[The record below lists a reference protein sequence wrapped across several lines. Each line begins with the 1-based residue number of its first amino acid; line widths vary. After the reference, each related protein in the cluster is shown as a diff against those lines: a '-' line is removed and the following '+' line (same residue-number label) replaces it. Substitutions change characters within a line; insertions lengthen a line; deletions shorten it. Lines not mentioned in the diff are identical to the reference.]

1 LREQAQW
8 VAWRYEQ
15 INGRRTKI
23 PYNPRDGHRAR
34 SNDPR
39 TWGSADE
46 AQAALAQGG
55 YDGVGFMLRAGDPFV
70 GMDLD
75 HCFDPQTGALLP
87 WAAEIVETLDSYTE
101 VSPSGTGL
109 RIFARGTLPP
119 RELGRREGPVEM
131 YSDRRFL
138 SVTGQH
144 LSGTPTT
151 VEERGAEVAQ
161 VHRQVFHRRYEAATP
176 PVAPSPS
183 ATGVTP
189 ALNDAAILDK
199 LRRAKNG
206 PSFERLWQGDTE
218 GYASASEAD
227 LALCGMLAFYTQ
239 DPA

>member
-1 LREQAQW
+1 
-8 VAWRYEQ
+8 
-15 INGRRTKI
+15 
-23 PYNPRDGHRAR
+23 
-34 SNDPR
+34 
-39 TWGSADE
+39 
-46 AQAALAQGG
+46 
-55 YDGVGFMLRAGDPFV
+55 
-70 GMDLD
+70 
-75 HCFDPQTGALLP
+75 
-87 WAAEIVETLDSYTE
+87 
-101 VSPSGTGL
+101 
-109 RIFARGTLPP
+109 
-119 RELGRREGPVEM
+119 M

-144 LSGTPTT
+144 LSSTPTT

-239 DPA
+239 DPGQIERLVEQSGLWDEKWRNRPAYRQGTIQQAIAHRSGTYTGQRPGKEPRRRTQARHRPTSSPAVGSVSSAELDEIEQPGAE